1 MSKELIVVDVESD
14 GPCPGLYSMV
24 CFGAVVV
31 DKNLNKIFEGKIKP
45 ISNKFC
51 QQSLSISGYT
61 RQQHEKF
68 DEPVDVMHKFYEW
81 IIQSTKS
88 PIFISDNNGYD
99 WQFINYYFHAFYGKN
114 PFGWSSRRISD
125 LWCGYKN
132 DMHAKWK
139 NMRKTKH
146 THNPVDDALGNA
158 EALLEMKRLG
168 LNLTIQ

>member
-1 MSKELIVVDVESD
+1 MRLIVVDVESD
-14 GPCPGLYSMV
+14 GPCPGLYSMI
-24 CFGAVVV
+24 CFGAVIV
-31 DKNLNKIFEGKIKP
+31 DEKLDKVFEGKVKP
-45 ISNKFC
+45 ISNNFN
-51 QQSLSISGYT
+51 QESLLISGYT
-61 RQQHEKF
+61 RKEHEKF
-68 DEPVDVMHKFYEW
+68 EEPTIVMHKFYEW
-81 IIQSTKS
+81 IIKNAKN
-88 PIFISDNNGYD
+88 PVFISDNNGYD

-132 DMHAKWK
+132 DMHVRWK

-168 LNLTIQ
+168 LNLKI